1 MNWKLYVEAS
11 KVLKRLENK
20 QGSLKSLI
28 FTQPH
33 VPNGRKKKIYA
44 VVAQTLECELN
55 ELSVAGLSGT
65 SQCIIFTH
73 TGVK

>member
-1 MNWKLYVEAS
+1 MSWKLYVEAS
-11 KVLKRLENK
+11 KVLKKLENK

-55 ELSVAGLSGT
+55 E
-65 SQCIIFTH
+65 
-73 TGVK
+73 